1 MVPRPGG
8 VRPASTRRAAPAPR
22 VRVAPRSSRARAFA
36 LRAPGGS
43 ARCAVPRGA
52 AREGQRQRHAL
63 APSAHCPCSADGR
76 SPRDRVREEW
86 PSSHSPVRATMA
98 GVDDGAAGGG
108 APEEERLGRNLGRS
122 QTPRSARLCGCS
134 YRGSLWHYTPFF
146 TPRQGISVRDQ
157 LCVSASSSFARRRNA
172 CAVFSRFPSPRHS
185 RAADTVHN
193 LYYRHRCPVHGTA
206 YASLFLHPS
215 ASVIT
220 QLGQSCSAATRLSL
234 HKGRVSA

>member
-1 MVPRPGG
+1 M
-8 VRPASTRRAAPAPR
+8 STCH
-22 VRVAPRSSRARAFA
+22 V
-36 LRAPGGS
+36 
-43 ARCAVPRGA
+43 
-52 AREGQRQRHAL
+52 
-63 APSAHCPCSADGR
+63 
-76 SPRDRVREEW
+76 W
-86 PSSHSPVRATMA
+86 PSTICNTP
-98 GVDDGAAGGG
+98 G
-108 APEEERLGRNLGRS
+108 P
-122 QTPRSARLCGCS
+122 QPRSARLCGCS

-146 TPRQGISVRDQ
+146 TPRQGISVRDR

-172 CAVFSRFPSPRHS
+172 CAVFSRFPSPRRS

-234 HKGRVSA
+234 HIPPAHVAVDTAQ